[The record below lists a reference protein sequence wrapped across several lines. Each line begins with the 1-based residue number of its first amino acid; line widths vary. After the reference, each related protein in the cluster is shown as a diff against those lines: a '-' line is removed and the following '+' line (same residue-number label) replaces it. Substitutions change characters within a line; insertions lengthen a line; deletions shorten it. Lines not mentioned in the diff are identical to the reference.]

1 MAYGR
6 VCNRLNLHDKL
17 YCTDYR
23 KAYCITV
30 MAYTIANGIITV
42 ALTVGACDHVP
53 SKAVIPLRFI
63 VTFMDRKSYG
73 QSMSEGMHNHI
84 SNVQAS
90 CSWQ

>member
-1 MAYGR
+1 MINCTVLIIVKRTMYY
-6 VCNRLNLHDKL
+6 CNG
-17 YCTDYR
+17 
-23 KAYCITV
+23 IP
-30 MAYTIANGIITV
+30 NGIITV
-42 ALTVGACDHVP
+42 ALTVGACDHVHVP